1 MSIDL
6 NTVDNLANLS
16 KLEFDDE
23 GKEEIRQKLNT
34 IVEFISQ
41 LQEVDTENVEP
52 MASTVHATST
62 RERADEV
69 TESDHRDA
77 YMKNSPQSEMG
88 FFVVPR
94 VIE

>member
-6 NTVDNLANLS
+6 DTVENLANLS
-16 KLEFDDE
+16 RLEFDDDAR
-23 GKEEIRQKLNT
+23 EEIRQKLNK

-52 MASTVHATST
+52 MASTVHALST
-62 RERADEV
+62 REREDAVSEENMRDELM
-69 TESDHRDA
+69 A
-77 YMKNSPQSEMG
+77 NAPQSEMG